1 MITGEERI
9 RELLG
14 KLYGDVNTYEGRPSD
29 AQVAR
34 TAALGHELEDIIVDF
49 RKLTDKELPVINAG
63 LRKKKLE
70 PIAVLSEADWEK
82 QSQDGASAKAAGPA
96 FERD

>member
-14 KLYGDVNTYEGRPSD
+14 KLYGEVNGYEGRPSD

-34 TAALGHELEDIIVDF
+34 TGALGHELEDIIGDF
-49 RKLTDKELPVINAG
+49 RKLTDKELPAINAS

-70 PIAVLSEADWEK
+70 PISVLSEADWEK
-82 QSQDGASAKAAGPA
+82 QSQEAGSAKSEGPG